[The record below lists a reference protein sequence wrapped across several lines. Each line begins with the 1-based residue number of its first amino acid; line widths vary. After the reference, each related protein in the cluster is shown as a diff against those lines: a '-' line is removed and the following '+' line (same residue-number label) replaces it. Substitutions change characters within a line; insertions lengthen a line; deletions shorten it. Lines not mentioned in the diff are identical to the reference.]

1 MEFVQIYLRVVAVTL
16 RGSSLLNG
24 LLISCVVDTTVVL
37 TGYHPIFMQHRR
49 KTIIISNKII
59 NVHEHDN
66 CIIYYETNEL
76 INAPR

>member
-1 MEFVQIYLRVVAVTL
+1 MEFVQIYLRVVVVTL
-16 RGSSLLNG
+16 KGSSLLNG
-24 LLISCVVDTTVVL
+24 LLISCVVGVTVVL
-37 TGYHPIFMQHRR
+37 TGYPIFMQHRR
-49 KTIIISNKII
+49 KIIIISNKII